1 MAEEKT
7 EEPVATPDPATTGG
21 KSKTLPL
28 IGGIAGGLALGA
40 ILGFTV
46 LGPKLTHKPSPAAAI
61 SADSGKEARK
71 GGAEVKK
78 GEAPPSIY
86 QLDNLV
92 MNPAGSGGAHFLLM
106 SVALQ
111 VKDPATLETMKG
123 RDAELRDAILRLCS
137 SKNIDQISAPAARDT
152 LSTELLGLL
161 DKMFGTGTVAKI
173 YFPQFVIQ

>member
-7 EEPVATPDPATTGG
+7 EEPAAPDPATNGG
-21 KSKTLPL
+21 KSKMLTL
-28 IGGIAGGLALGA
+28 IGGVAGGLALGA
-40 ILGFTV
+40 VLGFTV
-46 LGPKLTHKPSPAAAI
+46 LGPKLAHKPAPAAAAT
-61 SADSGKEARK
+61 ADSGKTDHK
-71 GGAEVKK
+71 GGSEGKK
-78 GEAPPSIY
+78 GEAPPAIY

-111 VKDPATLETMKG
+111 LKDPATLEIMKG
-123 RDAELRDAILRLCS
+123 RDAELRDAILRLFS
-137 SKNIDQISAPAARDT
+137 SKNIDEITAPAARDT

-161 DKMFGTGTVAKI
+161 DKMFGPGAVAKI

>member
-7 EEPVATPDPATTGG
+7 EEPAAAELEAKSG
-21 KSKTLPL
+21 KSKLMPI
-28 IGGIAGGLALGA
+28 IGGVAAGIALGA
-40 ILGFTV
+40 VLGFTV
-46 LGPKLTHKPSPAAAI
+46 LGPKLARKPAPAATAA
-61 SADSGKEARK
+61 ADSGKAEHK
-71 GGAEVKK
+71 GGAEAKK

-111 VKDPATLETMKG
+111 VKDPASLETLKG
-123 RDAELRDAILRLCS
+123 RDAELRDAILRLFS
-137 SKNIDQISAPAARDT
+137 SKNIDEITAPAARDT
-152 LSTELLGLL
+152 LSTELLALL
-161 DKMFGTGTVAKI
+161 NRMFGTGTVGKI